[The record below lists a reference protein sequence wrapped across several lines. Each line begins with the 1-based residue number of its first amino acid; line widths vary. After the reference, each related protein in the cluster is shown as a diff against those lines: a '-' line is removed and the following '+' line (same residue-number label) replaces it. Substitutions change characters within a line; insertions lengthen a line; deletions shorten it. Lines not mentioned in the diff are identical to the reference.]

1 MKKILYTLF
10 ILFIGTD
17 SMSAHLF
24 TLPDGRTIEATIR
37 SFNDHSGLVEL
48 ERLDGKMVKIKPAV
62 FIEKDQRYIQMWSE
76 ERLFLSSLH
85 LQIEV
90 DDVVLDQWK
99 EEEYED
105 LTDTAGNTE
114 RELMKEI
121 HFEKVAYE
129 VTLKNR
135 SAEPFEDLYVEY
147 VIFYEQSQESY
158 DKPKIH
164 QLTKRDTVEIQRID
178 GKSTWVKKTDDVTV
192 HKDNIMSKN
201 WTSGRSRTG
210 GKGEVHGLRA
220 RLCKKMLDGSVRY
233 REFTSP
239 TSLSETRYP
248 WPD

>member
-10 ILFIGTD
+10 TLFVGTN

-48 ERLDGKMVKIKPAV
+48 ERLDGKMVKIKPTV